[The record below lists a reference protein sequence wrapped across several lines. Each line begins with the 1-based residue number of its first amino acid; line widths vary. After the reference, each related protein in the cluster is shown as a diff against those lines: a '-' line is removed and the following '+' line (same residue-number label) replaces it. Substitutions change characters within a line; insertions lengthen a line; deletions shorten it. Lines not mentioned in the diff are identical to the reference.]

1 MKTNTILLFCS
12 ILILAVLAQLLLL
25 IFERMDTVSKE
36 QTKILCWQYASRDH
50 EKEFVPERW
59 AIVKDLWTVEQW
71 YQSCINHS
79 ENQ

>member
-25 IFERMDTVSKE
+25 IFERMDRVSQE

-50 EKEFVPERW
+50 KKEFVPERW

-71 YQSCINHS
+71 YQSCIKQSKNI
-79 ENQ
+79 